1 MKVRTKVRKKQRETE
16 NMKETLNTRLLGAG
30 VVPVLRYD
38 NADAAIYAADIA
50 IQAGFDVIEL
60 TCTTPGVFDALR
72 TLRAQHGVSVLLGV
86 GTVLDAAQARI
97 ALGAGADFLVSPG
110 LAPDIVAPTHEAGK
124 PCLLGAF
131 TPSEVMAALRAG
143 ADVVKI
149 FPADTGG
156 PAHLAALRAVFP
168 QAVFCPTGGISST
181 NMHDYFRAG
190 ANFVGIGSSL
200 YDKKAFAARDTASLL
215 RSVRAIRSAL
225 A

>member
-1 MKVRTKVRKKQRETE
+1 MKDILTK
-16 NMKETLNTRLLGAG
+16 RLIDAR

-38 NADAAIYAADIA
+38 DAEAAEYAADIA
-50 IQAGFDVIEL
+50 IRAGFDAIEL

-72 TLRAQHGVSVLLGV
+72 VLRKQHGGSVLLGV
-86 GTVLDAAQARI
+86 GTVLDEPQART
-97 ALGAGADFLVSPG
+97 ALNAGADFLVSPG
-110 LAPDIVAPTHEAGK
+110 LATDIAAVTREADK

-143 ADVVKI
+143 TDVVKI

-168 QAVFCPTGGISST
+168 QAVFCPTGGVST
-181 NMHDYFRAG
+181 ANLRDYLRAG
-190 ANFVGIGSSL
+190 ANFVGIGSAL

-215 RSVRAIRSAL
+215 DSVRAIREA
-225 A
+225 AA